1 VFAKRLTETEG
12 YAKAA
17 MAALDDRLIPA
28 TPENYTVWY
37 HYYSGV
43 YPDLRRTL
51 DILIDNNQEITEKR
65 CRELYRKF
73 FTFEDEAVAVTHAG
87 QRVGEE
93 LAQVMK
99 YLTDVDAGMK
109 DYDHELNKA
118 SKGLS
123 NSTDSGAAKP
133 IVEKVIAS
141 TGKMRSKNADTTK
154 KLELSGGEIAELQ
167 VYVEELQ
174 REAVVD
180 GLTGISNRKYFDM
193 SLRRLATEA
202 MENGNDLSMIM
213 LDIDYFKKFNDTY
226 GHQVG
231 DQVLKLVAKTLRGI
245 AKGDDLS
252 ARYGGEEFAVILPKR
267 KLEEARKIAEKI
279 REKIAGSS
287 LVDRRSGKSL
297 GKITLSAGVGQFV
310 YGEPLTAFVSRCDDA
325 QYLAKEH
332 GRNRVESEQS
342 LKKAPE
348 SAAS

>member
-1 VFAKRLTETEG
+1 VFAKRLTETEE
-12 YAKAA
+12 YANAA
-17 MAALDDRLIPA
+17 MLALEDRMIPA

-99 YLTDVDAGMK
+99 YLTDVDVGMK
-109 DYDHELNKA
+109 TYDQVLHKA

-123 NSTDSGAAKP
+123 STDAASAAKP
-133 IVEKVIAS
+133 IVDKVIAS
-141 TGKMRSKNADTTK
+141 TGEMRAKNADTTK

-167 VYVEELQ
+167 TYVEELQ

-202 MENGNDLSMIM
+202 MEKGLPLSMVM

-245 AKGDDLS
+245 AKGEDLS
-252 ARYGGEEFAVILPKR
+252 ARYGGEEFAVILPGR
-267 KLEEARKIAEKI
+267 ELEQSTEIAEKI

-297 GKITLSAGVGQFV
+297 GKITLSAGVGQFI

-325 QYLAKEH
+325 QYLAKER
-332 GRNRVESEQS
+332 GRNRVETELS

-348 SAAS
+348 KA